1 MPKLNW
7 PFFKII
13 LAVSSN
19 IPITTNHYF
28 QQIRNQPIQKG
39 VEWNRGEQVQSRG
52 NAVGNWNSYQ
62 DKDCLCLLMW
72 QELLGL
78 EFHFTMQVTILRSIP
93 SRTIVECVG
102 AVSVYWL
109 LTVLLL
115 RVLRK
120 SLHYNCSDWKPQH
133 QVNVVLAALGDICSQ
148 RLIRFCD
155 QLKGLGY
162 MHEINEIIWICVILF
177 SIYLIQ
183 V

>member
-1 MPKLNW
+1 M
-7 PFFKII
+7 
-13 LAVSSN
+13 V
-19 IPITTNHYF
+19 
-28 QQIRNQPIQKG
+28 
-39 VEWNRGEQVQSRG
+39 
-52 NAVGNWNSYQ
+52 NWNSYQ

-78 EFHFTMQVTILRSIP
+78 ECHFTMQVTILRSIP
-93 SRTIVECVG
+93 SRTTLECVG

-115 RVLRK
+115 QVLRK
-120 SLHYNCSDWKPQH
+120 SSHYNCSDWKPQH

-162 MHEINEIIWICVILF
+162 MHAINSVIILICVMYC

-183 V
+183 M